1 MNSSA
6 SLRGQLV
13 AGMALLLL
21 LALLLAVV
29 GAATLSRADDATA
42 ALLAES
48 AEGGRLTSALAMAI
62 RDQEGLT
69 ERMPFDSTPEFAA
82 SWARLA
88 DSIGRLAAQL
98 GARPT
103 VAAEERALLEALARH
118 QERVTGALR
127 GGNVPDLDLPVTLR
141 APVDSLRGLAADL
154 AEAHEAAIGRQVE
167 GLRAAGERRRAMLW
181 GLFFLA
187 LTIGVGSAWYTLRAV
202 NLPLARLMAATH
214 RFGGGDLRPA
224 DIGGMPAELAA
235 LGAAM
240 NAMGARL
247 RQLMTSVG
255 SEAREITGG
264 AADFSAMSQ
273 ELAATSGQISE
284 AMVQL
289 TEAAAGQVRTLRETD
304 AHLGRLQETGL
315 STLRAA
321 QRVTAIGQGIT
332 AVAEDHRRQVDSASA
347 TLLTL
352 RETVHATAA
361 EVREA
366 SRRAELLTSLVE
378 RDHQLATKV
387 GVLAV
392 NTSIEA
398 ARAGEHGQGIRAV
411 AEELRL
417 LGELCEATAEQGE
430 RAVQDL
436 QAQVRTIAA
445 TLDHG
450 TTTVLGV
457 EGVAARAAAALSEIA
472 RGVDQVNEAA
482 TRVVQDASAARAG
495 ITAMLDR
502 TAAVA
507 RAATEHATTG
517 ESVAAAAE
525 EQAAATEEMATAAA
539 RLNEAARRLTDLLR
553 EFRS

>member
-1 MNSSA
+1 
-6 SLRGQLV
+6 
-13 AGMALLLL
+13 MALLLL

-42 ALLAES
+42 ALLGES
-48 AEGGRLTSALAMAI
+48 ANGGRLNAALSTAI
-62 RDQEGLT
+62 SDQEDLAQ
-69 ERMPFDSTPEFAA
+69 RAPFDSTAEFAA
-82 SWARLA
+82 RWARLA
-88 DSIGRLAAQL
+88 DSIRQLATML
-98 GARPT
+98 GARPGVT
-103 VAAEERALLEALARH
+103 ADEQALLEALARH
-118 QERVTGALR
+118 QDRVTQAWRGANPESDSLS
-127 GGNVPDLDLPVTLR
+127 GMR
-141 APVDSLRGLAADL
+141 APVDSLRRLAAGLAT
-154 AEAHEAAIGRQVE
+154 AHEEAIARRVDD
-167 GLRAAGERRRAMLW
+167 LRAAGERRRAMLW

-187 LTIGVGSAWYTLRAV
+187 LAIGVGSAWHTLRAV
-202 NLPLARLMAATH
+202 NLPLARLTAATH
-214 RFGGGDLRPA
+214 RFGGGDLRAA
-224 DIGGMPAELAA
+224 DLGGMPAELAA

-255 SEAREITGG
+255 GEAREITGG

-289 TEAAAGQVRTLRETD
+289 TEAASGQVRALRETD

-321 QRVTAIGQGIT
+321 QRVTAVGHGIT
-332 AVAEDHRRQVDSASA
+332 AVAEDHRTRVEAASA
-347 TLLTL
+347 TLLAL

-366 SRRAELLTSLVE
+366 SRRAELLTGLVE

-417 LGELCEATAEQGE
+417 LGEHCEATADQGD
-430 RAVQDL
+430 RAVLAL
-436 QAQVRTIAA
+436 QAQVQTIAA

-457 EGVAARAAAALSEIA
+457 EGVAARAAAALTEIA
-472 RGVDQVNEAA
+472 RGVDQVNQAA
-482 TRVVQDASAARAG
+482 AQVVQDASAARAG

-507 RAATEHATTG
+507 RAATEHAATG

-539 RLNEAARRLTDLLR
+539 RLNEAARRLTDLLK